1 MTLEWQKEDKRP
13 QHNWK
18 IAGKVAVDGVLEG
31 RKNEMVGVLNRE
43 VAFTNFEKEI
53 KHNNKTNKELLLL
66 AESLA

>member
-1 MTLEWQKEDKRP
+1 
-13 QHNWK
+13 
-18 IAGKVAVDGVLEG
+18 VLEG

-43 VAFTNFEKEI
+43 VAFTNFEKAI